1 MAKNVKNAS
10 KAQAEGLKYVPMRKA
25 ARAMTFVAGV
35 LSSGIVV
42 FSVAEAAWAWAAVF
56 AAMAA
61 VAFYL
66 AYAMTID
73 LHEGTELAR
82 HRASYWWGQ
91 IPTYALR
98 FQA

>member
-42 FSVAEAAWAWAAVF
+42 FSVAEAAWACGDGSCGVLSC
-56 AAMAA
+56 
-61 VAFYL
+61 VRYD
-66 AYAMTID
+66 YRST
-73 LHEGTELAR
+73 
-82 HRASYWWGQ
+82 
-91 IPTYALR
+91 
-98 FQA
+98 

>member
-10 KAQAEGLKYVPMRKA
+10 KAQAEDLKYVPMRKA
-25 ARAMTFVAGV
+25 ARAMTFVAGA

-42 FSVAEAAWAWAAVF
+42 FSVAETAWAWAAVF

-73 LHEGTELAR
+73 LREAH
-82 HRASYWWGQ
+82 
-91 IPTYALR
+91 
-98 FQA
+98 

>member
-25 ARAMTFVAGV
+25 ARAMTFVAGA

-42 FSVAEAAWAWAAVF
+42 FSVAEAAWAAVF

-73 LHEGTELAR
+73 LHEA
-82 HRASYWWGQ
+82 H
-91 IPTYALR
+91 
-98 FQA
+98 

>member
-10 KAQAEGLKYVPMRKA
+10 KVQAEDLKYVPMRKA
-25 ARAMTFVAGV
+25 ARAMTFVAGA

-42 FSVAEAAWAWAAVF
+42 FSVAEAAWAAVF

-73 LHEGTELAR
+73 LHEA
-82 HRASYWWGQ
+82 H
-91 IPTYALR
+91 
-98 FQA
+98 

>member
-10 KAQAEGLKYVPMRKA
+10 RAQAEGLKYVPMRKA
-25 ARAMTFVAGV
+25 ARAMTFVAGA

-42 FSVAEAAWAWAAVF
+42 FSVAEAAWAAVF

-73 LHEGTELAR
+73 LHEA
-82 HRASYWWGQ
+82 H
-91 IPTYALR
+91 
-98 FQA
+98 

>member
-42 FSVAEAAWAWAAVF
+42 FSVAEAAWAAVF

-73 LHEGTELAR
+73 LHEA
-82 HRASYWWGQ
+82 H
-91 IPTYALR
+91 
-98 FQA
+98 

>member
-10 KAQAEGLKYVPMRKA
+10 KAQAEDLKYVPMRKA
-25 ARAMTFVAGV
+25 ARAMTFVAGA

-42 FSVAEAAWAWAAVF
+42 FSVAETAWAAVF

-73 LHEGTELAR
+73 LHEA
-82 HRASYWWGQ
+82 H
-91 IPTYALR
+91 
-98 FQA
+98 

>member
-10 KAQAEGLKYVPMRKA
+10 RAQAEGLKYVPMRKA
-25 ARAMTFVAGV
+25 ARAMTFVAGA

-42 FSVAEAAWAWAAVF
+42 FSVTEAAWAAVF

-73 LHEGTELAR
+73 LHEA
-82 HRASYWWGQ
+82 H
-91 IPTYALR
+91 
-98 FQA
+98 

>member
-1 MAKNVKNAS
+1 MAKNAKNAS

-25 ARAMTFVAGV
+25 ARAMTFVAGA

-42 FSVAEAAWAWAAVF
+42 FSVAETAWAWAWAAVF

-73 LHEGTELAR
+73 LHEA
-82 HRASYWWGQ
+82 H
-91 IPTYALR
+91 
-98 FQA
+98 

>member
-25 ARAMTFVAGV
+25 ARAMTFVAGA

-42 FSVAEAAWAWAAVF
+42 FSVAEAAWAAVF

-66 AYAMTID
+66 AYVMTID
-73 LHEGTELAR
+73 LHEA
-82 HRASYWWGQ
+82 H
-91 IPTYALR
+91 
-98 FQA
+98 

>member
-25 ARAMTFVAGV
+25 AR
-35 LSSGIVV
+35 
-42 FSVAEAAWAWAAVF
+42 VF

-73 LHEGTELAR
+73 LHEA
-82 HRASYWWGQ
+82 H
-91 IPTYALR
+91 
-98 FQA
+98 

>member
-10 KAQAEGLKYVPMRKA
+10 RAQAEGLKYVPMRKA
-25 ARAMTFVAGV
+25 ARAMTFVVGA

-42 FSVAEAAWAWAAVF
+42 FSVAEAAWAAVF

-73 LHEGTELAR
+73 LHEA
-82 HRASYWWGQ
+82 H
-91 IPTYALR
+91 
-98 FQA
+98 

>member
-25 ARAMTFVAGV
+25 ARAMTFVAGA

-42 FSVAEAAWAWAAVF
+42 FSVVEAAWAAVF
-56 AAMAA
+56 AAMTA

-73 LHEGTELAR
+73 LHEA
-82 HRASYWWGQ
+82 H
-91 IPTYALR
+91 
-98 FQA
+98 

>member
-42 FSVAEAAWAWAAVF
+42 FSVAEAAWAWAA
-56 AAMAA
+56 
-61 VAFYL
+61 
-66 AYAMTID
+66 
-73 LHEGTELAR
+73 R
-82 HRASYWWGQ
+82 S
-91 IPTYALR
+91 LR
-98 FQA
+98 RWQLWRSILRTL

>member
-10 KAQAEGLKYVPMRKA
+10 RAQAEGLKHVPMRKA
-25 ARAMTFVAGV
+25 ARAMTFVAGA

-42 FSVAEAAWAWAAVF
+42 FSVAEAAWAAVF

-73 LHEGTELAR
+73 LHEA
-82 HRASYWWGQ
+82 H
-91 IPTYALR
+91 
-98 FQA
+98 

>member
-10 KAQAEGLKYVPMRKA
+10 KAQAEGLKYAPMRKA
-25 ARAMTFVAGV
+25 ARAMTFVAGA

-42 FSVAEAAWAWAAVF
+42 FSVAEAAWAAVF

-73 LHEGTELAR
+73 LHEA
-82 HRASYWWGQ
+82 H
-91 IPTYALR
+91 
-98 FQA
+98 

>member
-10 KAQAEGLKYVPMRKA
+10 KAQAEDLKYVPMRKA
-25 ARAMTFVAGV
+25 ARAMTFVAGA

-42 FSVAEAAWAWAAVF
+42 FSVAEAAWAAVF

-73 LHEGTELAR
+73 LHEA
-82 HRASYWWGQ
+82 H
-91 IPTYALR
+91 
-98 FQA
+98 

>member
-10 KAQAEGLKYVPMRKA
+10 KAQAEGLKYVPMRKV

-73 LHEGTELAR
+73 LHEA
-82 HRASYWWGQ
+82 H
-91 IPTYALR
+91 
-98 FQA
+98 